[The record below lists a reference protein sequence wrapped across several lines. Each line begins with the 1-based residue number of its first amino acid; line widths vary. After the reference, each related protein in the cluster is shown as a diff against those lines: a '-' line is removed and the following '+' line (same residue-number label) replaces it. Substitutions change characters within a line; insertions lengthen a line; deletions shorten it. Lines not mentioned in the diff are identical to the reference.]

1 MRVIESLF
9 SRRNMLLGLGGAA
22 TMGGLAVTQTGQSQ
36 VQKFK
41 DLLWQSRPG
50 KRFVRLATAT
60 VDDWA
65 LQVGTTFKASTGHT
79 LKLADV
85 RQFDHQNKRP
95 AGLRD
100 RAFVAGF
107 EVVSGT
113 GALAEQLLLRVSHPE
128 GGTFDMFL
136 TAAAPD
142 KPKRRIAVFD

>member
-1 MRVIESLF
+1 MRIIESLF

-22 TMGGLAVTQTGQSQ
+22 TAGALAVTDAGQSQ

-41 DLLWQSRPG
+41 ELLWQRQPG
-50 KRFVRLATAT
+50 KRYVRLATAT

-95 AGLRD
+95 SGLRD

-107 EVVSGT
+107 EVVSGA
-113 GALAEQLLLRVSHPE
+113 GLLPSQLLLRVTHPE

-136 TAAAPD
+136 TAAGPD
-142 KPKRRIAVFD
+142 KPLRRIAVFD